1 MSAGADNIEY
11 ELNTSTEYL
20 HIAAREFEKSGLPAL
35 ANMLRYQ
42 AERNAQLL
50 APLAKRS

>member
-1 MSAGADNIEY
+1 MSDIEY

-20 HIAAREFEKSGLPAL
+20 RIAAREFEKSGYPSI

-50 APLAKRS
+50 APLAKR